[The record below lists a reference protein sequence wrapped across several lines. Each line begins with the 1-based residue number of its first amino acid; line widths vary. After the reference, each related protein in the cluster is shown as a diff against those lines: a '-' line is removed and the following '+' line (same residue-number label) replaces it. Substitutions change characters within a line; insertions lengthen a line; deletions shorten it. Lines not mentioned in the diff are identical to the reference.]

1 MTLEQLKQQLD
12 EGSITQ
18 EQFDAIVKALNL
30 TEPEQTP
37 EPGNDPASTPEP
49 EPEDI
54 EKIISRAVDRAT
66 NKLGNDN
73 KKLREQLEKLKRK
86 KLSDD
91 ELTELERKEQEDALA
106 ERENAVKKAE
116 NRLFALSQIKKIG
129 LDSGDETAISVVDL
143 VLGEDEDEICTNVAT
158 LKKLVDTLVAN
169 EVDKAFK
176 SSARAPQ
183 KGKSGGGQN
192 NPFAKETYNLTEQMK
207 IMQEN
212 PELAAQ
218 LKSEAGV

>member
-18 EQFDAIVKALNL
+18 EQFDTIVKALNL
-30 TEPEQTP
+30 ADP
-37 EPGNDPASTPEP
+37 EPTPDPNNNPTPDP

-66 NKLGNDN
+66 NKLGNEN
-73 KKLREQLEKLKRK
+73 KKLREQMEKLKRK
-86 KLSDD
+86 KLTDD
-91 ELTELERKEQEDALA
+91 ELIEMERKEQEDALA
-106 ERENAVKKAE
+106 ERESAVKKAE

-143 VLGEDEDEICTNVAT
+143 VLGEDEDEICANVAT
-158 LKKLVDTLVAN
+158 LKKLVDALVAN

-176 SSARAPQ
+176 SSARVPQ

-192 NPFAKETYNLTEQMK
+192 NPFAKETYNLTEQMR

>member
-1 MTLEQLKQQLD
+1 MTLEQLKQQLE
-12 EGSITQ
+12 EGKITQ
-18 EQFDAIVKALNL
+18 EQFDTISQALNL
-30 TEPEQTP
+30 NEPNPTP
-37 EPGNDPASTPEP
+37 EPNSDPTPDP
-49 EPEDI
+49 IPEDI
-54 EKIISRAVDRAT
+54 ETIISRAVDRAT
-66 NKLGNDN
+66 NKIGNDN

-86 KLSDD
+86 KLTDD
-91 ELTELERKEQEDALA
+91 ELAEIERKEQEDALA
-106 ERENAVKKAE
+106 ERESAVKKAE

-143 VLGEDEDEICTNVAT
+143 VLGDDEDEICSNVAT

-176 SSARAPQ
+176 SSSRTPQ

-192 NPFAKETYNLTEQMK
+192 NPFAKDTYNLTEQMK